1 MITSL
6 LLLHA
11 ALPMPCQDPT
21 EVVALPANAVARL
34 DQRLISREEYLDFLY
49 LRFGNR
55 ALEEYIGELLLAEE
69 AVEYQIVVEDQ
80 EVTELLEQREQAA
93 RSNPRAGNFE
103 DELRRNGRSLDMYR
117 RATKAEIRKELLL
130 DRLVRATRVVTDE
143 RLVQAFE
150 LKYGANGHKQRVR
163 HIVIMPNVLRADEL
177 RAGAKPNDIDMT
189 EIHNAARARADEL
202 LARINAGED
211 FAAIAA
217 THSHDRVTKNRGGEL
232 LNYNGRLYG
241 PDFFAGLK
249 NLAPGKTTA
258 VIKTG
263 AGYHIAQVV
272 ERTVTEL
279 DDVRTSL
286 ALGILESEPSWQE
299 KSALLQALR
308 SRAEVQ
314 LW

>member
-11 ALPMPCQDPT
+11 ALPIPCQDPI
-21 EVVALPANAVARL
+21 EVVALPENAVARL

-103 DELRRNGRSLDMYR
+103 DELRRNGRSLGMYR

-143 RLVQAFE
+143 RLAQAFE

-189 EIHNAARARADEL
+189 EILSN
-202 LARINAGED
+202 D
-211 FAAIAA
+211 F
-217 THSHDRVTKNRGGEL
+217 S
-232 LNYNGRLYG
+232 
-241 PDFFAGLK
+241 
-249 NLAPGKTTA
+249 
-258 VIKTG
+258 
-263 AGYHIAQVV
+263 
-272 ERTVTEL
+272 
-279 DDVRTSL
+279 
-286 ALGILESEPSWQE
+286 
-299 KSALLQALR
+299 
-308 SRAEVQ
+308 
-314 LW
+314 